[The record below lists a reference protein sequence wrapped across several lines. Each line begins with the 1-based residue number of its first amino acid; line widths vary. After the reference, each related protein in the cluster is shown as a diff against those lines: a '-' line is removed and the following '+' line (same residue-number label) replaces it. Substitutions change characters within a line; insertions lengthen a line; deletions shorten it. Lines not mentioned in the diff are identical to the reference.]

1 MNADEREAAIRELFP
16 LVKRLARRLHRLIP
30 GSDRDDLVG
39 DGCIGAVKAV
49 DHFKPELNV
58 PLKHYAARVIAGAM
72 LNGLRTMDTVPE
84 RVRREL
90 RLADQERY
98 RIAAQVGTFPTHAE
112 MEQRRPKLR
121 RARSIAARYT
131 PLSLDAT
138 LPLGERLECD
148 WSEDPA
154 RIAAANVQRS
164 ELHSA
169 MQALPARQRDVLT
182 RHYVQGHSF
191 SSIGKTLNIS
201 AQRASQLHLAAMKR
215 LRTILIHAAS

>member
-1 MNADEREAAIRELFP
+1 MNAGEREEAIRELFP

-30 GSDRDDLVG
+30 GTDRDDLVG

-49 DHFKPELNV
+49 DSFQAARNV
-58 PLKHYAARVIAGAM
+58 PLKHYAARVIVGAM
-72 LNGLRTMDTVPE
+72 LNGLRAMDTVPE

-98 RIAAQVGTFPTHAE
+98 AIAAQAGTFPSHAE

-148 WSEDPA
+148 WTADPA
-154 RIAAANVQRS
+154 RIAAAGAQR
-164 ELHSA
+164 
-169 MQALPARQRDVLT
+169 QALRYAIEALPPRQRDVLS
-182 RHYVQGHSF
+182 RHYLHGHSF

-215 LRTILIHAAS
+215 LRGMLLHAAG